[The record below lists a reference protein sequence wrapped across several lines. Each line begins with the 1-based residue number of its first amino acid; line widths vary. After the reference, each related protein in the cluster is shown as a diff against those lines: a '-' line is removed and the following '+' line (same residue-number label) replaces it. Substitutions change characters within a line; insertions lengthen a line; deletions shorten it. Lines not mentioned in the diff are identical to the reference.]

1 MSNILKYQNPSSP
14 LLKPWKAL
22 EKMNYEA
29 IPDSTFTREKTGI
42 GSIEYFSADN
52 NNGITYLNGY
62 HKAHPKPGT
71 DVILYDPA
79 TNDQQDVRLDA
90 LHFMSKDPIY
100 GALYDEYLLAARD
113 GDVAYNA
120 DRLLQEYIDS
130 DKLEQAFK
138 TYDVKNISELRERLF
153 LNEADGLLRN
163 MFIEGTP
170 EYIKSKR
177 YYPDK
182 TQLEQWNVHLMPY
195 INNIKTYLETGV
207 KPEHVIE
214 SAVVTAYKKGGSIHI
229 KKKNRGKFSE
239 YCGGKVTEEC
249 IAKGK
254 NSKDPKIRKRATF
267 AQNVRSFKHSF
278 GGLLADINYIKGMF
292 NGTNM

>member
-1 MSNILKYQNPSSP
+1 
-14 LLKPWKAL
+14 
-22 EKMNYEA
+22 MNYEA
-29 IPDSTFTREKTGI
+29 IPDSTFTRDKTGI

-79 TNDQQDVRLDA
+79 TNDQQDIRLDA
-90 LHFMSKDPIY
+90 LHFMPKDHVY

-113 GDVAYNA
+113 GDAAYNA

-138 TYDVKNISELRERLF
+138 TYDVKNISGLRERLF

-182 TQLEQWNVHLMPY
+182 TQLEQ
-195 INNIKTYLETGV
+195 
-207 KPEHVIE
+207 
-214 SAVVTAYKKGGSIHI
+214 
-229 KKKNRGKFSE
+229 
-239 YCGGKVTEEC
+239 
-249 IAKGK
+249 
-254 NSKDPKIRKRATF
+254 
-267 AQNVRSFKHSF
+267 
-278 GGLLADINYIKGMF
+278 
-292 NGTNM
+292 